1 MFLER
6 AVQAFAPF
14 KQSEMKPVRCNF
26 LSTFACLVSVFPDSI
41 RMSSSTQ
48 FFLFLSLVLLTMGCR
63 DSSDKVPDVRSIQVD
78 VVIESL
84 EDSLFACQSV
94 ESVGQFLDRHPF
106 LSQVYFPDLAPQDA
120 SLAPVLYEHIRNP
133 ALRGFKAELDSLYSD
148 KSQQLAQPLE
158 EAFKHITYYYP
169 DFKAPRVVTMVT
181 GFMGSDLYI
190 SDSLI
195 IIGLDYFGGSG
206 ATYRPQVYDYQLGRY
221 QKEYLIPSILFFM
234 ADRYNRMA
242 PGDQTLLADM
252 VGYGKSF
259 EFVKH
264 CAPQTPDS
272 LILGFS
278 EKNLTRTYN
287 SQTQIWAFVVEN
299 RLLYEKAGLIK
310 QKYVGERPFTPE
322 IGPDVPG
329 GIGRWLGWRI
339 VSRYM
344 VENPEVTLPELMNN
358 PNAQQILQESGYKGQ
373 MDE

>member
-1 MFLER
+1 MVLPRFL
-6 AVQAFAPF
+6 
-14 KQSEMKPVRCNF
+14 
-26 LSTFACLVSVFPDSI
+26 
-41 RMSSSTQ
+41 
-48 FFLFLSLVLLTMGCR
+48 LFLSFVWLATSCNN
-63 DSSDKVPDVRSIQVD
+63 SSDTSPDVSTIQVE
-78 VVIESL
+78 VAIESL

-94 ESVGQFLDRHPF
+94 EAVERFLGRHPF
-106 LSQVYFPDLAPQDA
+106 LSQVYFPDVAPQDT

-133 ALRGFKAELDSLYSD
+133 ALRGFKQEVDSLFSD
-148 KSQQLAQPLE
+148 KTQQLAQPLG
-158 EAFKHITYYYP
+158 EAFKHIKYYYP
-169 DFKAPRVVTMVT
+169 QFKVPRVVTMVT

-195 IIGLDYFGGSG
+195 IIGLDYFGGPE
-206 ATYRPQVYDYQLGRY
+206 ATYRPQVYDYQLARY
-221 QKEYLIPSILFFM
+221 QRGYLVPSILFFM
-234 ADRYNRMA
+234 ADQYNRTD
-242 PGDQTLLADM
+242 PRDKTLLADM

-264 CAPQTPDS
+264 CVPQTPDS

-278 EKNLTRTYN
+278 EDNLKRTYN

-299 RLLYEKAGLIK
+299 RLLYEKATLVK

-344 VENPEVTLPELMNN
+344 EENPKVTLPELMNN
-358 PNAQQILQESGYKGQ
+358 PNAQHILQQSGYKGQ
-373 MDE
+373 IDE

>member
-1 MFLER
+1 MMLKLP
-6 AVQAFAPF
+6 VHAFAVF
-14 KQSEMKPVRCNF
+14 EQSEMKPVRCNF
-26 LSTFACLVSVFPDSI
+26 LFTFACLVSVFPDSM
-41 RMSSSTQ
+41 RMSSSTR
-48 FFLFLSLVLLTMGCR
+48 FFLFLSLVLLTLGCR

-78 VVIESL
+78 VAIESL
-84 EDSLFACQSV
+84 EDSLFACQSAEAV
-94 ESVGQFLDRHPF
+94 KQFLDRHPF
-106 LSQVYFPDLAPQDA
+106 LSQVYFPDVAPQDA

-133 ALRGFKAELDSLYSD
+133 ALRGFKEELDSLFSD
-148 KSQQLAQPLE
+148 KGRELVKPLE
-158 EAFKHITYYYP
+158 DAFKHIKYYYP
-169 DFKAPRVVTMVT
+169 QFRVPRVITMVT
-181 GFMGSDLYI
+181 GFMGNDLYI

-195 IIGLDYFGGSG
+195 IIGLDYFGGPK

-221 QKEYLIPSILFFM
+221 QKEYLVPSILFFM
-234 ADRYNRMA
+234 ADQFNRMA
-242 PGDQTLLADM
+242 PGDKTLLADM

-264 CAPQTPDS
+264 CAPQMPDS

-339 VSRYM
+339 VGRYM
-344 VENPEVTLPELMNN
+344 AENPEVTLPELMNN
-358 PNAQQILQESGYKGQ
+358 PNAQQILQQSGYKGQ
-373 MDE
+373 IDE

>member
-1 MFLER
+1 M
-6 AVQAFAPF
+6 
-14 KQSEMKPVRCNF
+14 
-26 LSTFACLVSVFPDSI
+26 
-41 RMSSSTQ
+41 
-48 FFLFLSLVLLTMGCR
+48 LSLGCR
-63 DSSDKVPDVRSIQVD
+63 DSSDKVPDVSSIQVD
-78 VVIESL
+78 VAIESL

-94 ESVGQFLDRHPF
+94 ESVGQFLNRYPF

-133 ALRGFKAELDSLYSD
+133 ALRRFKAELDSLYSD
-148 KSQQLAQPLE
+148 KSKQLTKPLE

-169 DFKAPRVVTMVT
+169 EFKAPRVVTMVT
-181 GFMGSDLYI
+181 GFMGSDLYV

-195 IIGLDYFGGSG
+195 IIGLDYFGGPE

-221 QKEYLIPSILFFM
+221 QKEYLVPSILFFM

-299 RLLYEKAGLIK
+299 RLLYEKAGLVK

-344 VENPEVTLPELMNN
+344 AENTEVTLPQLMNN
-358 PNAQQILQESGYKGQ
+358 PNAQQILQQSGYKGQ